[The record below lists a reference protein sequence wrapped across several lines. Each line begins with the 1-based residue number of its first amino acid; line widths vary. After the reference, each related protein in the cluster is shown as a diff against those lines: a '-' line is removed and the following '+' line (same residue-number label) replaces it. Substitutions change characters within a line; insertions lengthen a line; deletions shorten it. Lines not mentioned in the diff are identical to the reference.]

1 MKRTLNPM
9 NLLRSNTSPF
19 SRLFLGYPSNWACQ
33 AGGWTGAWI
42 INLLHLVT
50 EPGPKYEPVTS
61 LRSVGVFL
69 SLAGFSHLY
78 RIFIHIKNWR
88 ALGWQQLL
96 PRAVGGAFVIAAAHA
111 LIVSTILSS
120 DLARISG
127 SRGIMADAHVA
138 LFALGNLVLI
148 SAWSAL
154 YFGYHFQVN
163 FQKLQVNE
171 LRLQVALREAEHR
184 ALTAQVNPHFLFNS
198 LNTVRA
204 LIDESPDKAREAVTQ
219 LARVFRASLNTS
231 RKDLITLR
239 EEMETVRS
247 YLSLERARFEDR
259 LIIRDDI
266 PDDILESRLPPF
278 LLQTLIENAIKYGR
292 EGGRVSI
299 GCERGD
305 DHVCVVVDDDGSGIP
320 EDRREAIFRLGVR
333 GGNDNPGSGIG
344 LAVVKA
350 RVERAGGSV
359 SATASPFGGARF
371 TLILRPALRE
381 TRSAPAIRTIAKLSE
396 FSDKW

>member
-19 SRLFLGYPSNWACQ
+19 SRLFLGYPSYWACQ

-278 LLQTLIENAIKYGR
+278 LLQTLIENAIKYGVGNKSSSEISYGAR
-292 EGGRVSI
+292 LDENGLNLRVT
-299 GCERGD
+299 
-305 DHVCVVVDDDGSGIP
+305 
-320 EDRREAIFRLGVR
+320 
-333 GGNDNPGSGIG
+333 NPGRLIPSPQMAAGPAHNGTTG
-344 LAVVKA
+344 LGLENS
-350 RVERAGGSV
+350 RLRLQLL
-359 SATASPFGGARF
+359 FGPHAF
-371 TLILRPALRE
+371 LHLTCLSDSLVQAEALIPQLKPAL
-381 TRSAPAIRTIAKLSE
+381 
-396 FSDKW
+396 